1 MSDLPRLIGSFL
13 AACHP
18 PRTLN
23 DVPQHLWEMLRS
35 YRWPGNVRELRNAV
49 QRMLVTPDRVLEPET
64 ENAEAAPAPPEEL
77 SPLRVARRE
86 AADAFERRYVQGLLI
101 RAGSETSRAPQLWRR
116 SHAK

>member
-1 MSDLPRLIGSFL
+1 
-13 AACHP
+13 
-18 PRTLN
+18 
-23 DVPQHLWEMLRS
+23 MLRS

-64 ENAEAAPAPPEEL
+64 ENAEVAPAPPEEF

-101 RAGSETSRAPQLWRR
+101 RADGNITRAAALAEVSRQVI
-116 SHAK
+116 HALISKHGL